1 LGDGSGLPDH
11 VTPRSA
17 LERAS
22 RPLVADFAQT
32 PLRMARF
39 AAWVGVAIAALA
51 VHRVAAD
58 GSAGEEDGEHDTR
71 LPRVRSSHMHD
82 VTPDTLDA
90 FVASHPAVLVE
101 L

>member
-1 LGDGSGLPDH
+1 
-11 VTPRSA
+11 
-17 LERAS
+17 
-22 RPLVADFAQT
+22 
-32 PLRMARF
+32 MARARF
-39 AAWVGVAIAALA
+39 LTAAAVAVA
-51 VHRVAAD
+51 VLSAVAVA

-82 VTPDTLDA
+82 ITPDTLES

>member
-1 LGDGSGLPDH
+1 VL
-11 VTPRSA
+11 SA
-17 LERAS
+17 
-22 RPLVADFAQT
+22 VA
-32 PLRMARF
+32 
-39 AAWVGVAIAALA
+39 VA
-51 VHRVAAD
+51 

-82 VTPDTLDA
+82 ITPDTLES